1 MLSLDP
7 ASVLG
12 LMVAGGGGLLIGLER
27 ERRKGQGK
35 DRAAAGIRSFT
46 LVALGGGLAQALQQ
60 PALVVLGGALVAA
73 LALVAYWR
81 SRRPAAHEDGADT
94 DPGLTTELALF
105 VTYLVGVLAVQQPV
119 LGAGAAVVVA
129 TLLAARERLHRFATR
144 ALSDAELHDALL
156 LAALA
161 LVLLPLAP
169 AEALPWLAGLA
180 PRTLLL
186 LVVLILALQAAGHVA
201 LRLLG
206 PRTGLAVSGLLSGFV
221 SSTATIASLGARA
234 RNVVTQRAACLAG
247 AVWSTAATW
256 LQAMVM
262 LTALAPAAA
271 AALLPVAAAG
281 AAVAGA
287 VGALWLLRAR
297 AQNAAADSTDE
308 SSAQAAFGAATGT
321 ATGTAISTATRTA
334 TRTTGNAAA
343 VAQAGAAPALPTQGP
358 QNTPQSTEA
367 QPGPLRVREAL
378 WVVALLS
385 AVAVLVG
392 WAQQRFGDAGLWAG
406 TALSALADAH
416 ASVVALGALN
426 AAGNLA
432 PAQVVTGVLVAV
444 AANAGTRSVTA
455 FVAGGRVYGLAVA
468 LALLLST
475 GAAAAMAWLLR

>member
-1 MLSLDP
+1 MLNLDP
-7 ASVLG
+7 ASALG

-27 ERRKGQGK
+27 ERRKGQ
-35 DRAAAGIRSFT
+35 DREAAGIRSFT
-46 LVALGGGLAQALQQ
+46 LVALAGGLAQALQQ
-60 PALVVLGGALVAA
+60 PALVALGAALVAA
-73 LALVAYWR
+73 LAALAYWR
-81 SRRPAAHEDGADT
+81 SRRPGDSTAGVDG
-94 DPGLTTELALF
+94 DPGLSTELALF
-105 VTYLVGVLAVQQPV
+105 VTYLVGVLGVQQPAV
-119 LGAGAAVVVA
+119 GAGAAVVVA
-129 TLLAARERLHRFATR
+129 TLLAARERLHRFARR

-169 AEALPWLAGLA
+169 AEPLRWLAGLA

-206 PRTGLAVSGLLSGFV
+206 ARTGLALSGLLSGFV

-234 RNVVTQRAACLAG
+234 RGQPGQRAACLAG

-256 LQAMVM
+256 LQALVM

-271 AALLPVAAAG
+271 AALLPVAATG
-281 AAVAGA
+281 ALVAGV
-287 VGALWLLRAR
+287 VGALWLWRAGADR
-297 AQNAAADSTDE
+297 QAAAS
-308 SSAQAAFGAATGT
+308 
-321 ATGTAISTATRTA
+321 
-334 TRTTGNAAA
+334 
-343 VAQAGAAPALPTQGP
+343 AAPAVPGGDEHAARHGHRP
-358 QNTPQSTEA
+358 AERR
-367 QPGPLRVREAL
+367 QPGPLRLREAL

-385 AVAVLVG
+385 VVAVVVG

-426 AAGNLA
+426 SAGQLA

-444 AANAGTRSVTA
+444 GANAGTRSVTA
-455 FVAGGRVYGLAVA
+455 FVAGGRAYGAAVA
-468 LALLLST
+468 VALLLST
-475 GAAAAMAWLLR
+475 AAATAVAWVRF